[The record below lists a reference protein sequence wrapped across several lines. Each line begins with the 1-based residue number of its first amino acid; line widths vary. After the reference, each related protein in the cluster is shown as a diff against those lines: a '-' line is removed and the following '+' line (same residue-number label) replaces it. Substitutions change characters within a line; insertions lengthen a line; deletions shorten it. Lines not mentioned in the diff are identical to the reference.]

1 MKKIEEMNP
10 IKNTLKQ
17 RWTALI
23 LGLVINAFGSGLT
36 VAANMGASPWM
47 AAEVNLSEWFKIG
60 IGWPVFV
67 VSCLAA
73 VANQFL
79 LRRWE
84 PRRFF
89 GEIGFMFFVSFFV
102 NFFTNMFYLMGILKL
117 SMFTRGFL
125 AVAGVTI
132 FCIAISLYQR
142 ANLVMH
148 PNDDTTNILRFMY
161 CHGNVLHAQL
171 LNFIPPVTIIVVSW
185 IVTHNLFAINLGTVF
200 ALIFTGTII
209 NLTDRFIW
217 PGLKHNFAVRPVEEA
232 TND

>member
-1 MKKIEEMNP
+1 MTI
-10 IKNTLKQ
+10 IKNSLKE
-17 RWTALI
+17 RWLALI

-47 AAEVNLSEWFKIG
+47 ASEVNLSEWLRVE
-60 IGWPVFV
+60 IGWPVFI

-73 VANQFL
+73 VANQIL
-79 LRRWE
+79 LRRWDG
-84 PRRFF
+84 RRFF
-89 GEIGFMFFVSFFV
+89 GEIGFMFFVSFLV
-102 NFFTNMFYLMGILKL
+102 NFFTAMFYRLGILRL
-117 SMFTRGFL
+117 SMITRGFL
-125 AVAGVTI
+125 AVAGVII

-185 IVTHNLFAINLGTVF
+185 LVTHRLFAINLGTLF
-200 ALIFTGTII
+200 ALLFTGTII

-217 PGLKHNFAVRPVEEA
+217 PSLQHNFRTQRE
-232 TND
+232 

>member
-1 MKKIEEMNP
+1 MTI
-10 IKNTLKQ
+10 IKNSLKE
-17 RWTALI
+17 RWLALI

-47 AAEVNLSEWFKIG
+47 ASEVNLSEWLRVE
-60 IGWPVFV
+60 IGWPVFI

-73 VANQFL
+73 VANQIL
-79 LRRWE
+79 LRHWDG
-84 PRRFF
+84 RRFF
-89 GEIGFMFFVSFFV
+89 GEIGFMFFVSFLV
-102 NFFTNMFYLMGILKL
+102 NFFTAMFYRLGILRL
-117 SMFTRGFL
+117 SMITRGFL
-125 AVAGVTI
+125 AVAGVII

-185 IVTHNLFAINLGTVF
+185 LVTHQLFAINLGTLF
-200 ALIFTGTII
+200 ALLFTGTII

-217 PGLKHNFAVRPVEEA
+217 PSLQHNFRTQRE
-232 TND
+232 